1 MDPLCLMVQQLLKDP
16 LCHLVRGRHLY
27 RANLGHLKDPLCRT
41 DLLFLMDP
49 LPRLR
54 REDLV
59 HLDLLMAP
67 QFHLVR
73 PFLTVPGPHLFRED
87 LENLN
92 LRRFRW
98 DQQFHLVR
106 GHHLYRAN
114 LDFLNRPLFP
124 KAPLFLTV
132 RRFHLGQPLH

>member
-1 MDPLCLMVQQLLKDP
+1 MHLGLHFHRRFRWDQQF
-16 LCHLVRGRHLY
+16 HLGRGHHLY
-27 RANLGHLKDPLCRT
+27 RANLVLLDHLTRPLFRT
-41 DLLFLMDP
+41 DLL
-49 LPRLR
+49 
-54 REDLV
+54 
-59 HLDLLMAP
+59 
-67 QFHLVR
+67 
-73 PFLTVPGPHLFRED
+73 FLTVPGPHLFRED